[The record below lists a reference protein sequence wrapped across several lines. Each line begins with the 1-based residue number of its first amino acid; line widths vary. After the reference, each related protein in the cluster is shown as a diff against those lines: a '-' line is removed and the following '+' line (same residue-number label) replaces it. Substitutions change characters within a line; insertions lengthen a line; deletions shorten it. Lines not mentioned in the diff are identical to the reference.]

1 MKAKTF
7 DRKFDAGEKVMDRLD
22 LSKARRVGT
31 DPKRVNVDFPVWMVD
46 SLDREA
52 RRLGVTRQSLIKLWL
67 ADRLARVK
75 AVLGRD
81 EIRSAGQRRS

>member
-7 DRKFDAGEKVMDRLD
+7 DRKFGTGEKIVEHLD

-31 DPKRVNVDFPVWMVD
+31 DAKRVNVDFPAWMVD

-52 RRLGVTRQSLIKLWL
+52 QRLGVTRQSLIKLWL
-67 ADRLARVK
+67 ADK
-75 AVLGRD
+75 LGQSVAPIKR
-81 EIRSAGQRRS
+81 

>member
-7 DRKFDAGEKVMDRLD
+7 DRKFDAGEKVVDQLD
-22 LSKARRVGT
+22 LSQARRVGN
-31 DPKRVNVDFPVWMVD
+31 DPKRVNVDFPAWMVD

-67 ADRLARVK
+67 ADRLAQPV
-75 AVLGRD
+75 
-81 EIRSAGQRRS
+81 SAGKR

>member
-7 DRKFDAGEKVMDRLD
+7 DRKFDSGKRILEHLD
-22 LSKARRVGT
+22 LSKARRIGA
-31 DPKRVNVDFPVWMVD
+31 DAKRVNVDFPAWMVD

-67 ADRLARVK
+67 ADRL
-75 AVLGRD
+75 
-81 EIRSAGQRRS
+81 GQSVATKPSQSGS

>member
-7 DRKFDAGEKVMDRLD
+7 DRKFDSGVDQLD
-22 LSKARRVGT
+22 LSKARRIGT
-31 DPKRVNVDFPVWMVD
+31 SSKRVNVDFPAWMVE

-67 ADRLARVK
+67 ADKLAQPIAAAKR
-75 AVLGRD
+75 
-81 EIRSAGQRRS
+81 

>member
-7 DRKFDAGEKVMDRLD
+7 DRKFDSGEEIVDQLD

-31 DPKRVNVDFPVWMVD
+31 DAKRVNVDFPAWMVD

-52 RRLGVTRQSLIKLWL
+52 RRLGVTRQSLIKFWL
-67 ADRLARVK
+67 AEK
-75 AVLGRD
+75 LGRPLTA
-81 EIRSAGQRRS
+81 EVR

>member
-7 DRKFDAGEKVMDRLD
+7 DQKFDSGDSVVDMLD
-22 LSKARRVGT
+22 LGAAQRIGVNA
-31 DPKRVNVDFPVWMVD
+31 KRVNVDFPAWMVD

-67 ADRLARVK
+67 ADRLGQSAIANK
-75 AVLGRD
+75 A
-81 EIRSAGQRRS
+81 